1 MAGTSLNSSPS
12 RDCVVMLKTSS
23 PLTSLL
29 FRPQGEILDPSH
41 SFGMTIRSPAIA
53 THSPTGEDKGGGVI
67 YFRGRSTPIL
77 FFPHQR
83 GREKYTRPSIPIS
96 LALKPRHSFI
106 PKKLETRYSKL
117 YFTPGSAPDEIKRSL
132 CVAPP
137 TRASPDKPLMSPR
150 PSARRETPDAC
161 ARRLHKAL

>member
-23 PLTSLL
+23 PLTSLS

-53 THSPTGEDKGGGVI
+53 THSPTGETKVGGVI

-77 FFPHQR
+77 IFPHQR
-83 GREKYTRPSIPIS
+83 GKRKLHSTFDPDFTRLKAEALFHPEKNSKPDTRNCIS
-96 LALKPRHSFI
+96 LRARH
-106 PKKLETRYSKL
+106 
-117 YFTPGSAPDEIKRSL
+117 
-132 CVAPP
+132 
-137 TRASPDKPLMSPR
+137 LM
-150 PSARRETPDAC
+150 
-161 ARRLHKAL
+161 

>member
-53 THSPTGEDKGGGVI
+53 THSPTGETKVGGC
-67 YFRGRSTPIL
+67 FTLMCTQHPIL
-77 FFPHQR
+77 VFPHQR
-83 GREKYTRPSIPIS
+83 FRNNRRTAYCHPEPFGVILSGSEGSNS
-96 LALKPRHSFI
+96 L
-106 PKKLETRYSKL
+106 
-117 YFTPGSAPDEIKRSL
+117 
-132 CVAPP
+132 
-137 TRASPDKPLMSPR
+137 
-150 PSARRETPDAC
+150 
-161 ARRLHKAL
+161 

>member
-23 PLTSLL
+23 PLTSLS
-29 FRPQGEILDPSH
+29 FRPQGEIFDS

-53 THSPTGEDKGGGVI
+53 THSPTGEERGGGVI

-83 GREKYTRPSIPIS
+83 GKRKLHSTFDPDFTRLKAEALFNPEKNSKPDTRNCIS
-96 LALKPRHSFI
+96 LRARH
-106 PKKLETRYSKL
+106 
-117 YFTPGSAPDEIKRSL
+117 
-132 CVAPP
+132 
-137 TRASPDKPLMSPR
+137 LMR
-150 PSARRETPDAC
+150 
-161 ARRLHKAL
+161 